1 MSTIN
6 LQNTRGSEWRKWD
19 LHIHTPESLTH
30 NYQAKNNNDVWET
43 YIKDLESLPNEIKI
57 LGINDYL
64 FIDGYKKVLEYKS
77 RGRLQNIDLILP
89 VIELRLAKF
98 CGNKQF
104 KRINFHIIFSN
115 EVSAD
120 IIQSQFLNGL
130 SVKYKLDSN
139 CNQQNWGGVITRE
152 NLKNLGKAIKTT
164 VPQAELR
171 NYDSD
176 IKEGFNNLNLET
188 EQIFEILHNAEQYF
202 AGKYLTCIGKTEW
215 DSLNWDDNSIA
226 EKKNIINLVDI
237 VFTAAENIEN
247 FNKAKSKLIES
258 NVNSLLLD
266 CSDAHNNSDS
276 TNKDRIGNCN
286 TWIKADPTFEG
297 LKQIIFEPKERVK
310 IQKTNPAFDFEKSPF
325 TEIQIGENV
334 EVFAD
339 EQDNV
344 TFEKCTL
351 PLNNGLVSIIGGRG
365 TGKSILID
373 YISAGLDPNTK
384 KKNYTKSDK
393 ITIKRQTSLKE
404 EATSFVLSDNP
415 NVPFMYISQSEIKSI
430 VEKPQDFTKN
440 IRETIG
446 VTDNYVVSREYQEK
460 TDKYIN
466 EYFGV
471 IKILETDGT
480 NSLQKKES
488 IDKEIKRNNDFITSI
503 TSQENK
509 EKLEKYQSHIKKLEW
524 KKSFLENLKKQREI
538 VLQFEHNTNVE
549 LQKIN
554 ESITKLNLKI
564 PLLNNSDTTNYIL
577 NSVIPAVEASIS
589 ETEGAIN
596 NTKNAFADYSGDL
609 TTLLNDVAKFQNKV
623 TELQGQKVI
632 IEENERIFETIKQN
646 SFKELGAEIES
657 SISAY
662 KQEIE
667 NKWLNFKNGSI
678 DYTDEQKQLLSDIL
692 GEENLNVAVEIRFD
706 TERMYQLLM
715 QKLDGRSWNTEK
727 LQHTLNVSN
736 LNEYISFIRQIGE
749 INTFG
754 DQINPIRSYILDVF
768 FRKYNEF
775 ITHNIVVTSKNKNI
789 TKLSHGQQGTIYL
802 RLKLAANL
810 FSKTIIYDQPE
821 DDLDNEFIMSDLVS
835 IFRKIKKYRQI
846 IIVSHNANLVVNADS
861 EQVIIA
867 RNKEGILKYVS
878 GSLENTNINEQIC
891 KILEGGKSA
900 FLNREKKY
908 GFKK

>member
-1 MSTIN
+1 MEISNID
-6 LQNTRGSEWRKWD
+6 NTRGSEWRKWD
-19 LHIHTPESLTH
+19 LHIHTPESLFH
-30 NYQAKNNNDVWET
+30 NYQSKNNDNVWET
-43 YIKDLESLPNEIKI
+43 YIKDLESLPVEIKV

-64 FIDGYKKVLEYKS
+64 FIDGYKKILEYKS
-77 RGRLQNIDLILP
+77 QGRLQNIDLILP

-115 EVSAD
+115 EISAD

-130 SVKYKLDSN
+130 SAKYKLDPN
-139 CNQQNWGGVITRE
+139 WNQQTWGGVITKE
-152 NLKNLGKAIKTT
+152 NLENLGKAIKAT
-164 VPQAELR
+164 VPQSELQ

-188 EQIFEILHNAEQYF
+188 EQIFEVLQNAEQYF
-202 AGKYLTCIGKTEW
+202 SGRYLTCIGKTEW
-215 DSLNWDDNSIA
+215 DSLNWNDNSIA
-226 EKKNIINLVDI
+226 EKKNIINSVDI

-247 FNKAKSKLIES
+247 FNKAKNKLIES

-276 TNKDRIGNCN
+276 TNKDKIGNCN
-286 TWIKADPTFEG
+286 TWIKADTTFDG
-297 LKQIIFEPKERVK
+297 LKQIIFEPEERVR
-310 IQKTNPAFDFEKSPF
+310 IQETNPAFDFEKSPF
-325 TEIQIGENV
+325 TEILINENI
-334 EVFAD
+334 EVFVD

-365 TGKSILID
+365 TGKSMLID
-373 YISAGLDPNTK
+373 YISAGLSQNIK

-393 ITIKRQTSLKE
+393 IFIKRQTSLKD

-415 NVPFMYISQSEIKSI
+415 NVPFMYISQSEIKGI
-430 VEKPQDFTKN
+430 VEKPEDFTKN

-446 VTDNYVVSREYQEK
+446 VIDNYIVSRDYK
-460 TDKYIN
+460 GKADRYIN
-466 EYFGV
+466 EYFGIV
-471 IKILETDGT
+471 KILDADNT
-480 NSLQKKES
+480 NSSQKKAI
-488 IDKEIKRNNDFITSI
+488 IDKEIKRYNDFIANI

-509 EKLEKYQSHIKKLEW
+509 PKLENYQKYLNILASRKAFYEKLQ
-524 KKSFLENLKKQREI
+524 
-538 VLQFEHNTNVE
+538 T
-549 LQKIN
+549 QKIAIEQFQNDTNNYLQQLN
-554 ESITKLNLKI
+554 ETLSKVNLTI
-564 PLLNNSDTTNYIL
+564 PLIDNTATINYISQTVFPKIQQL
-577 NSVIPAVEASIS
+577 INTVES
-589 ETEGAIN
+589 EIQ
-596 NTKNAFADYSGDL
+596 NTKNTFAGYTGDL
-609 TTLLNDVAKFQNKV
+609 ATLLNDVAQYQNKV
-623 TELQGQKVI
+623 TELQNQKKN
-632 IEENERIFETIKQN
+632 IESNGTAFATIKQN
-646 SFKELGAEIES
+646 YFKELGAEIEN
-657 SISAY
+657 SINAY
-662 KQEIE
+662 KTEIE
-667 NKWLNFKNGSI
+667 NKWSKFKSGSEN
-678 DYTDEQKQLLSDIL
+678 YTEEQKKLLSDIL
-692 GEENLNVAVEIRFD
+692 GTDNLNVSVEIIFD
-706 TERMYQLLM
+706 KEKMYNLLM
-715 QKLDGRSWNTEK
+715 SKLDGRSWNTEK
-727 LQHTLNVSN
+727 LERTLNINSLEDY
-736 LNEYISFIRQIGE
+736 LNFIKQTADT
-749 INTFG
+749 NTFS
-754 DQINPIRSYILDVF
+754 DAINPIRSYILDMF

-775 ITHNIVVTSKNKNI
+775 IIHNIVVTSQNKNI

-867 RNKEGILKYVS
+867 RNEDGFLKYVS
-878 GSLENTNINEQIC
+878 GSLENIFINEQIC

-900 FLNREKKY
+900 FLKREKKY